1 MAASKGEQSPNFI
14 PLVLKTIAL
23 IGIYASYGLL
33 QERIIKGTYE
43 NPSTGTVDK
52 FHSPPLLV
60 LCNRV
65 VSFGAG
71 LLLAGLFS
79 FHYAG
84 EEPSLPQ
91 NTPAASSSWLSRFW
105 KSIKPASPLRSYA
118 IVAGLNNVATLS
130 QYASLSYLSFTTST
144 LAKSAKMVP
153 VLIIGYTLYQKR
165 YKPRQWIGA
174 LVVILGIW
182 IYLTSLGENVKSK
195 GGKASEKQEGM
206 WGVIFV
212 LAYLFF
218 DGLTS
223 SFQEKLFGHAKGK
236 DSSEGGGRAV
246 TLWGIS
252 RGVVDQMVSGPLPPI
267 PESYRRELTFP
278 GSTDFHQHLLHHD
291 CVQHADAQPALD
303 DAPLPHASPQQHHPP
318 IPHLPP
324 QSDSHRGTTAPIPC
338 DLLTRRVNSG
348 ANHDDPPIRQYRV
361 QRDGV
366 WEPGGRADQRL
377 GGRGLAGRRD
387 LDQDGP
393 AVG

>member
-43 NPSTGTVDK
+43 NPSLGTVDK

-71 LLLAGLFS
+71 LVLAGLFS

-91 NTPAASSSWLSRFW
+91 NTATASSSWLSRFW

-153 VLIIGYTLYQKR
+153 VLIIGYTFYQKR

-182 IYLTSLGENVKSK
+182 MYLTSLGENVKSK
-195 GGKASEKQEGM
+195 GKKESEKQEGM

-252 RGVVDQMVSGPLPPI
+252 RGVVDQM
-267 PESYRRELTFP
+267 
-278 GSTDFHQHLLHHD
+278 
-291 CVQHADAQPALD
+291 HAYAQPALNHPSL
-303 DAPLPHASPQQHHPP
+303 PLAGPQQHYSP

-324 QSDSHRGTTAPIPC
+324 QSHSHRGTAAPVPC
-338 DLLTRRVNSG
+338 DLLARRVGGG
-348 ANHDDPPIRQYRV
+348 ADHDDPPICQHRV

-366 WEPGGRADQRL
+366 WESGGCADQRV
-377 GGRGLAGRRD
+377 GGRGLAGRRG
-387 LDQDGP
+387 LD
-393 AVG
+393 